1 MWNLQTILCLIMKI
15 SIRRNNIIDNLV
27 FVTEINKKYHHWVSC
42 YFETQRCDDCKVYA
56 KKITLL
62 LKIYQYFYK

>member
-27 FVTEINKKYHHWVSC
+27 F
-42 YFETQRCDDCKVYA
+42 CDRDK
-56 KKITLL
+56 
-62 LKIYQYFYK
+62 